1 MLSSPDSCHY
11 LSSSYLQYANF
22 VSTQMMKKYNTY
34 LLLISWMFSLGKPSK
49 VKCLKVYRQYATTIC
64 TFIVCHIISTGIL
77 YHISISTSIK
87 HQYLRNYHVNS
98 VLQYQ
103 FYFLILISLISSIK
117 VHTFLHHKYQCFLY
131 SGVLSLKKTSISV
144 ISKLTVLTNIQF
156 INDL

>member
-1 MLSSPDSCHY
+1 MLSSPVSCHY

-34 LLLISWMFSLGKPSK
+34 LLLISWMFLLGKPSK
-49 VKCLKVYRQYATTIC
+49 VKYLKVYRQYATTIC

-77 YHISISTSIK
+77 YHISIYASIK
-87 HQYLRNYHVNS
+87 HQFLRNYHVNS

-117 VHTFLHHKYQCFLY
+117 VHTFLHHQYQCFLY
-131 SGVLSLKKTSISV
+131 SDVYYHSRKQASV
-144 ISKLTVLTNIQF
+144 
-156 INDL
+156 